1 MFKSWQQS
9 STTTLLIQ
17 FCSMPQKLLQ
27 HYRKTRTC
35 KHSHTQTVTHKITC
49 SGNSFGVCKSGT
61 ASQRDTAKENAIPLS
76 PFPGGGSAVL
86 RVQISRT
93 PPESPVRMS
102 PLLRKARHCTNL
114 GFSYFFKKNMHTYC
128 KALHL
133 DTSGLK
139 VYNIQHYKSTINKS
153 CALEWPRE
161 LMCAGVPGCQVS
173 AIFSLQLQ
181 L

>member
-1 MFKSWQQS
+1 MSCRGHCVKKKKHYVPQCRGQIKARLMFKSWQQS

-114 GFSYFFKKNMHTYC
+114 GFSYFFKKICTLIAKPY
-128 KALHL
+128 
-133 DTSGLK
+133 T
-139 VYNIQHYKSTINKS
+139 
-153 CALEWPRE
+153 
-161 LMCAGVPGCQVS
+161 
-173 AIFSLQLQ
+173 
-181 L
+181 